1 VIQPTEEVDQ
11 NVPER
16 PTKAGLSWSVRVG
29 VLGSGRPGTRTVR
42 VGVNAMLA
50 WIKPVAT
57 STPKS
62 ALELHASGSTMESAS
77 LTRSQSAPS
86 TPMPL
91 FWIAATRACCAMSVA
106 TAPAP
111 ASSSVTKKNQPR
123 PLLAILELAHA
134 ERDLHE
140 PLRARDLDGALALE
154 LRAHRCV
161 LFGQALHLCCEAR
174 SLRLCLAALGETLA
188 HSLEELHDLA
198 RELGSVDL
206 VAGIFTEQALELRD
220 GRTLSTDEEV
230 RGGEV
235 LPRLEDERET
245 LEARTLSA
253 HERLETVDGALPVLR
268 LVALTG
274 REEVLERPCVRDRL
288 GDEEDRQRERHGG
301 RPDHGRR
308 TWPAAD
314 EDRRHSCAPSS
325 GDASGSSVT
334 LTVVEV
340 SPAWSSTSP
349 VYAR

>member
-1 VIQPTEEVDQ
+1 LLRDERGDRARTGEQLRDEE
-11 NVPER
+11 E
-16 PTKAGLSWSVRVG
+16 
-29 VLGSGRPGTRTVR
+29 
-42 VGVNAMLA
+42 
-50 WIKPVAT
+50 
-57 STPKS
+57 
-62 ALELHASGSTMESAS
+62 
-77 LTRSQSAPS
+77 
-86 TPMPL
+86 
-91 FWIAATRACCAMSVA
+91 
-106 TAPAP
+106 PAQ
-111 ASSSVTKKNQPR
+111 A
-123 PLLAILELAHA
+123 LLAILELAHA